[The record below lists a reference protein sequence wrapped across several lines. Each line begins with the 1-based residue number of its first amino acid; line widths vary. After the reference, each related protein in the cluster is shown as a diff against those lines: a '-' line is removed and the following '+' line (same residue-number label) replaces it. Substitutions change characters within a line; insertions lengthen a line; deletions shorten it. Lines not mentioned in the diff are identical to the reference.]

1 MKKHRVLSLVMLALA
16 TPLFLTGCQ
25 GQVGPQGPQGLPGT
39 PGSNG
44 RGILSI
50 VLTESKGNKDT
61 YTITYTNGSQ
71 STFVVTNGEDGI
83 QGVPGKDGHTPVVTI
98 GSNGNWFV
106 DGVDS
111 GFKAQG
117 PKGDKGEDGKDG
129 RGIKSIVL
137 SSQSDGVSTYTIL
150 YTDGTTSSFTVKDG
164 ETGEMGPQGIQ
175 GIQGEDGHTPV
186 ITIGD
191 NGNWFVD
198 GVDSGVEARGPKGDK
213 GDVGEKGDKGDKGDV
228 GEKGDQGEK
237 GDKGDMGVSITK
249 IEKTSSDGDVDT
261 YTITYSDNSTSTF
274 TVTNGKDGKNPVI
287 TIGENG
293 NFYIDGV
300 DSGVRAQGDK
310 GDKGDTGT
318 SVTSIKLTSSNGR
331 VDTYTITFSNGETT
345 TFNVTN
351 GKSAYEIYKENH
363 PEYEGTESQW
373 IEDLV
378 NGNLREKYTVKFN
391 TNGGTAVE
399 TQKVS
404 YGHLVTRPADDPT
417 KTGYLFDGWYLNGEP
432 FPFNSY
438 QVFDNLSIY
447 AKWKNDSLTVTLDA
461 NGGDV
466 EYNTKTITYGVKYV
480 LPTPTRANY
489 TFDGWYCD
497 DLPCPTSG
505 IWDFSKTDITLKA
518 RWAGTKITASYQ
530 EDENLDFDFTK
541 TDTLVYGSNYALSVP
556 SIKTGDRFVGWA
568 LSDGTIVTDEK
579 GQSLKPANF
588 KSNVVLHAIYYIDIK
603 TPNQLINLA
612 TKKAGSKEL
621 SRTYVVQNDLDFTG
635 MQTQPIA
642 NFEGTL
648 DGNGHKMKGL
658 GSPLFASVGRTT
670 TSKAIIK
677 NIVFED
683 LSADCIVEKVLAAT
697 SVTATNIKITSFS
710 IDEANYCNYYGFY
723 KTIGGYGDY
732 KPANVT
738 LNKYYVDDE
747 NATVDCGMVYDIE
760 WADNT
765 YITDSY
771 TKCNAKES
779 AFVAHDKFE
788 TEGKSLQTTDTQM
801 LTKISYC
808 SNYGDAKY
816 LTNLSSFNCDY
827 SSSNFVKLAI
837 NNVINYGNMST
848 ALLASSPYVDVY
860 SSNYYIYDSEYRG
873 RQLPIECTRVLNFGK
888 INMLS
893 FLTGSGSWAYKIS
906 EIRHSSKYANFN
918 YLFNA
923 GETTYSTAAN
933 NNMVSSFY
941 NFTPLTK
948 CAKDGGLEVT
958 SYSQIN
964 SDFFEN
970 TFGLNAK
977 IWNLDYINIK
987 EEYGLPTIRY

>member
-1 MKKHRVLSLVMLALA
+1 MKKHRALSLVMLALA

-175 GIQGEDGHTPV
+175 GIPGENGHTPV

-198 GVDSGVEARGPKGDK
+198 GVDSDVEAQGPKGDK
-213 GDVGEKGDKGDKGDV
+213 GDT
-228 GEKGDQGEK
+228 
-237 GDKGDMGVSITK
+237 GVSITK
-249 IEKTSSDGDVDT
+249 IEKTSSDGDMDT
-261 YTITYSDNSTSTF
+261 YTITYSDNSISTF

-518 RWAGTKITASYQ
+518 RWAGTQITASYQ

-541 TDTLVYGSNYALSVP
+541 TETLVYGSNYALSVP
-556 SIKTGDRFVGWA
+556 YIKTGDRFVGWA

-579 GQSLKPANF
+579 GQSLKPADF
-588 KSNVVLHAIYYIDIK
+588 KSNVVLHAVYYIDIK

-612 TKKAGSKEL
+612 TKEAGSKEL

-648 DGNGHKMKGL
+648 DGNGYKMKGL
-658 GSPLFASVGRTT
+658 GSPLFASIGRTT

-677 NIVFED
+677 NIEFED
-683 LSADCIVEKVLAAT
+683 LSANCIVEKVLAAA

-710 IDEANYCNYYGFY
+710 IDESNYCNYYGFY
-723 KTIGGYGDY
+723 KTIGSYPSY
-732 KPANVT
+732 KPSNVT

-788 TEGKSLQTTDTQM
+788 TQGAEITSSTTHSGTQM

-808 SNYGDAKY
+808 SNYGDAKN
-816 LTNLSSFNCDY
+816 LTNLSSFKY
-827 SSSNFVKLAI
+827 LSYFVKLSL
-837 NNVINYGNMST
+837 NDVINCGSMSE
-848 ALLASSPYVDVY
+848 ALLASSPFVFRG
-860 SSNYYIYDSEYRG
+860 SYYYYYSEYYD
-873 RQLPIECTRVLNFGK
+873 QLPIECARILNFGK
-888 INMLS
+888 IDK
-893 FLTGSGSWAYKIS
+893 LTSLAGSGDYASHIS
-906 EIRHSSKYANFN
+906 EIHYPSKYANFN

-923 GETTYSTAAN
+923 GETTNSTAAN

-948 CAKDGGLEVT
+948 CAEDGGLEVT

-964 SDFFEN
+964 SDFFKN
-970 TFGLNAK
+970 TFGLDSEK
-977 IWNLDYINIK
+977 WNLDYINLQD
-987 EEYGLPTIRY
+987 EYGLPTIKY